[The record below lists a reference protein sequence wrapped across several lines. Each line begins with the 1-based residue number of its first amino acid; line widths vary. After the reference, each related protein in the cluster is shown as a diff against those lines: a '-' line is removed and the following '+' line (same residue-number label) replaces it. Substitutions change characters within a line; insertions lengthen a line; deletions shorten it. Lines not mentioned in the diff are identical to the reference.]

1 MLLPPKTEG
10 PPLLPPK
17 RDVDFV
23 VLLPP
28 NKDTEE
34 VVVVE
39 AVFDTTVEGFEVE
52 PPKAEVPAPPKA
64 VPVAGADV
72 TDPKA
77 DLSDPPN
84 IDPPVLLA

>member
-1 MLLPPKTEG
+1 VLLPPKIEG

-23 VLLPP
+23 VLLTP

-34 VVVVE
+34 VVVE
-39 AVFDTTVEGFEVE
+39 AVVDATIEGFEVK
-52 PPKAEVPAPPKA
+52 PPRTEVPAPPKA

-77 DLSDPPN
+77 DFSDPPN
-84 IDPPVLLA
+84 IDPPVLLD

>member
-1 MLLPPKTEG
+1 MLLPPKIEG

-23 VLLPP
+23 VLLTP

-34 VVVVE
+34 EVVVE
-39 AVFDTTVEGFEVE
+39 AVVDTTIEGFEVK
-52 PPKAEVPAPPKA
+52 PPRTEVPAPPKA

-77 DLSDPPN
+77 DFSDPPN